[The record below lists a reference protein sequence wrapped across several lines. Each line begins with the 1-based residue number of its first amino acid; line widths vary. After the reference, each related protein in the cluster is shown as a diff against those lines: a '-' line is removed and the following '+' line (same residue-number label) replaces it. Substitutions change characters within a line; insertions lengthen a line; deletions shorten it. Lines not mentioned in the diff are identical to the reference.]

1 MLLAFLILHG
11 IERFGTERAEL
22 YMRSLVVIQNDAFIN
37 LCSSGAS
44 VMTTASCMVGI
55 TYSADFLPNMICT
68 QKLLSPLFLTLD
80 IQELIRVSMERCDLM
95 TKQIDVMIKKVEGVA
110 IKSLLDNA

>member
-1 MLLAFLILHG
+1 
-11 IERFGTERAEL
+11 
-22 YMRSLVVIQNDAFIN
+22 MRPLVVIQNDAFIN
-37 LCSSGAS
+37 LCSSGDS
-44 VMTTASCMVGI
+44 VMTTASEIVGI

-68 QKLLSPLFLTLD
+68 QKLLSPIFLTLD

-95 TKQIDVMIKKVEGVA
+95 TKQIDVMIKKVEGEA